1 MCIRLSFCL
10 GMYLSKMFN
19 ISTVV
24 PCVGLVH
31 TRELGGL
38 MFDDE
43 SIGGL
48 K

>member
-1 MCIRLSFCL
+1 MYADRLSFCL
-10 GMYLSKMFN
+10 GMYKMFN

-31 TRELGGL
+31 TRELGGV